1 MMVDPIDFD
10 LPDPDC
16 DGPMDLGA
24 LALLVLL
31 LLALLVLL
39 LWVIIGTVVY
49 VAWKLFV

>member
-31 LLALLVLL
+31 L
-39 LWVIIGTVVY
+39 WVIIGTVVY